1 MELWME
7 YLPSPP
13 LREIKNYI
21 MDEMIEIT
29 AEKVLSRL
37 SGYSFMDQAYMLQE
51 IAEKLKDMASECL
64 QLEYGLTE

>member
-1 MELWME
+1 
-7 YLPSPP
+7 
-13 LREIKNYI
+13 